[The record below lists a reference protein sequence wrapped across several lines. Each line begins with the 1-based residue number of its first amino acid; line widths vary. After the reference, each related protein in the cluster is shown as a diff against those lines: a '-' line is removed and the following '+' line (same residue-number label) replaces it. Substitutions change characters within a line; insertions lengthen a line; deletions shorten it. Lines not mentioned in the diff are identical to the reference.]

1 MEDIYAVIDMKSFYA
16 SCECAERGLD
26 PFCTPLVVADPDRS
40 LNTIVMS
47 CTPFLKEKYHCPNVC
62 RISELPPIPD
72 LIIAK
77 PRMRYYLE
85 QSARIVSIFLDFI
98 SEEDLHVY
106 SVDESFLR
114 LTPYLSLYRCTAED
128 IVRRIQCRIQ
138 KELRM
143 TATAGLGPNMFL
155 AKVCLDNEGK
165 KKPPFLARWGKEDV
179 ETKLWAIHPITKIW
193 GISNGISSH
202 LSRLG
207 IHSLRSLAHADDAML
222 KKEFGI
228 IGKQLKDLAN
238 GIDESKINEKY
249 VPKEKSLS
257 IGQTLMKDYSVKGA
271 TLVLREMNDDLC
283 YRLRS
288 KHLMATRIGIYCQY
302 AQNGGFSRQCSL
314 DIPSNDTDLLFAA
327 VLSLFYRF
335 VENEPIRGLGIH
347 FQVTEASTTSQGSLF
362 ESVEE
367 QIQRMRLD
375 QAKDHINQKYGKNAV
390 LRATSLTK
398 NSTIRERHLQIGGH
412 HA

>member
-1 MEDIYAVIDMKSFYA
+1 M
-16 SCECAERGLD
+16 
-26 PFCTPLVVADPDRS
+26 
-40 LNTIVMS
+40 
-47 CTPFLKEKYHCPNVC
+47 
-62 RISELPPIPD
+62 
-72 LIIAK
+72 
-77 PRMRYYLE
+77 
-85 QSARIVSIFLDFI
+85 
-98 SEEDLHVY
+98 
-106 SVDESFLR
+106 DESFLR

-288 KHLMATRIGIYCQY
+288 KRLMAIRIGVYCQY

-375 QAKDHINQKYGKNAV
+375 QAKDQINQKYGKNAV

>member
-16 SCECAERGLD
+16 SCECAERGLN
-26 PFCTPLVVADPDRS
+26 PFRTPLAVADPNRS
-40 LNTIVMS
+40 SNTIVMS

-85 QSARIVSIFLDFI
+85 QSARIVSIFLDYV

-114 LTPYLSLYRCTAED
+114 LTPYLSLYRCAPED
-128 IVRRIQCRIQ
+128 IVRNIQGRIQ
-138 KELRM
+138 KELGM

-155 AKVCLDNEGK
+155 AKACLDNEGK
-165 KKPPFLARWGKEDV
+165 KKPPFLAKWGKEDV
-179 ETKLWAIHPITKIW
+179 ETKLWAVHPITKIW

-228 IGKQLKDLAN
+228 MGKQLKDLAN
-238 GIDESKINEKY
+238 GKDESRINEKY

-257 IGQTLMKDYSVKGA
+257 IGQTLMKDYSVKEA
-271 TLVLREMNDDLC
+271 ALVLREMNDDLC

-288 KHLMATRIGIYCQY
+288 KQLKTKRIGIYCQY

-314 DIPSNDTDLLFAA
+314 DVPNCDTDLLYASL
-327 VLSLFYRF
+327 LSLFYRF

-347 FQVTEASTTSQGSLF
+347 FQVTEARQNSQGSLF
-362 ESVEE
+362 ESAEE
-367 QIQRMRLD
+367 QIQRERLD
-375 QAKDHINQKYGKNAV
+375 QTKDQINQKYGKNAV